1 LAVSV
6 VNVTFPWVLVLL
18 PLVAIPLLWDGR
30 AELRYSWLALVPR
43 DAASTLLAWA
53 LRTAGALALAA
64 LVLGLAGTY
73 RPAMQVERIG
83 RGAEIILVLDRSRS
97 MDQAFVSA
105 ETKKALPEG
114 YRDGRNM
121 LDDNMSYNRF
131 DSRRESKGRIARKL
145 LSEFT
150 ASRKEDRFGMIMFS
164 TLPIRVLDFTQ
175 KQEAIQAAVTA
186 GDIGR
191 GLSETDIGLAL
202 EDALSYF
209 DDRPYT
215 GSRLIML
222 VSDGGDH
229 IDPDARTRITDL
241 MRKHRVALYWI
252 YIRSYRSPGLMAE
265 SDEAPE
271 NADTVPEY
279 FLHKFFQGM
288 GTPYRAYEAENPLAL
303 QRAIADVNRLENLPI
318 TYFDTLPRQDLSQYF
333 FGLALVLTLF
343 LLAAK
348 IVEVKTWQ

>member
-1 LAVSV
+1 M
-6 VNVTFPWVLVLL
+6 NVTCPWVLVLL
-18 PLVAIPLLWDGR
+18 PLAAIPLLWDAR
-30 AELRYSWLALVPR
+30 AELRYSWLVLVPR
-43 DAASTLLAWA
+43 DAVSTLLAWA
-53 LRTAGALALAA
+53 LRVAGALALAA
-64 LVLGLAGTY
+64 LVVGLAGAY
-73 RPAMQVERIG
+73 RPATQVERIG

-105 ETKKALPEG
+105 MTKNGLPEG
-114 YRDGRNM
+114 FREGRNV
-121 LDDNMSYNRF
+121 LGDNLSYNRS
-131 DSRRESKGRIARKL
+131 DTRRESKGHTARRL
-145 LSEFT
+145 LADFT
-150 ASRKEDRFGMIMFS
+150 ANRKEDRFGMIMFS
-164 TLPIRVLDFTQ
+164 TLPIRVLEFTQ
-175 KQEAIQAAVTA
+175 KQEAIQAAITA

-229 IDPDARTRITDL
+229 IDPDARTRITAL

-252 YIRSYRSPGLMAE
+252 YIRSYGSPGLMVE
-265 SDEAPE
+265 SDEAPT
-271 NADTVPEY
+271 NADSVPEY

-288 GTPYRAYEAENPLAL
+288 GTPYRAYEAENPQAL
-303 QRAIADVNRLENLPI
+303 QRAITDVSRLENLPI
-318 TYFDTLPRQDLSQYF
+318 TFYDTLPRQDLSQYF
-333 FGLALVLTLF
+333 FGLALVLILF

-348 IVEVKTWQ
+348 IAEVKTWQ